1 MRYKVTIEY
10 DGIPFVG
17 WQKQDNGLAVQ
28 ECIENA
34 IFSLAQEKVIVFG
47 AGRTDSG
54 VHAVGQ
60 VAHFDIINKEFEE
73 VVVTNALNNHLRPH
87 PISIRKTEIVSE
99 KFHSRFDAI
108 ERKYLY
114 RVINRN
120 TPLTFE
126 KGRAWQVIK
135 KLDINN
141 MKNCIPFIIGKHD
154 FSTFRSAHCQ
164 SESPIKTIN
173 DLKITQND
181 DDIYFGICARSF
193 LHHQVRSIV
202 GSLKMVGEGAW
213 TPQDFQNALN
223 SKDRSR
229 CGALAPSDGLY
240 FMEVKY

>member
-10 DGIPFVG
+10 DGVPFVG

-34 IFSLAQEKVIVFG
+34 ISSLSQEKVIVFG
-47 AGRTDSG
+47 AGRTDAG

-60 VAHFDIINKEFEE
+60 VAHFDILNKEFEE
-73 VVVTNALNNHLRPH
+73 DVITNALNNHLRPY
-87 PISIRKTEIVSE
+87 PISIRKTEIVNE
-99 KFHSRFDAI
+99 NFHSRFDAI

-114 RVINRN
+114 RVINRKS
-120 TPLTFE
+120 PLTFE

-135 KLDINN
+135 KLDLNN
-141 MKNCIPFIIGKHD
+141 MKECIPFIIGKHD
-154 FSTFRSAHCQ
+154 FSAFRSSHCQ
-164 SESPIKTIN
+164 SESPVKTIN
-173 DLKITQND
+173 ELKITQD
-181 DDIYFGICARSF
+181 EDDIYFAICARSF

-213 TPQDFQNALN
+213 SPNDFRDVLA

-229 CGALAPSDGLY
+229 CGALAPSNGLY